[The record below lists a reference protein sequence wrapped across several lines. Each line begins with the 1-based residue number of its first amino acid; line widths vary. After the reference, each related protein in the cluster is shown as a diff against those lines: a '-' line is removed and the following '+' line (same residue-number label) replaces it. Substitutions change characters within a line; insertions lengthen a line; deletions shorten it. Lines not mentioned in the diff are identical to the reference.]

1 MKSKVFEIWFRF
13 ISSLWFIPAI
23 MVISAIILWY
33 VMSLVDATLDE
44 WNISLWWVY
53 SGGLEGARSIFS
65 TIASSIITV
74 AGVVFSITIVVLSQS
89 AGQYGPQLVRSFMQD
104 RSTQIAL
111 GTFVATFIY
120 SLLTLGTLRGISGDS
135 PPQAGTTL
143 ALLLALA
150 SIGVLIQFIHN
161 MARSIQ
167 SNRIIARVAK
177 EMNGSINRVFP
188 AGSEHNTAD
197 QLKNNETPIPDT
209 FDATARPIFSSQSG
223 FIQAIDLDKL
233 MRVAEKKD
241 LIFKIQFNPG
251 QFVPWKG
258 RLVSAWPAEHVGE
271 KLAES
276 IQKAFTI
283 GDERTTEQDVEF
295 SIERLAMIAVR
306 ALSPGINDPY
316 TAIICIKWL
325 GVMLSQLAEH
335 SSLPS
340 YHYDKNAK
348 LRIVTNPV
356 LFSAFADAAFN
367 EIRYSASSPVI
378 FIQLLDVIDLVSNII
393 KTPQGHDIL
402 SKHARDI
409 DYESR
414 QKLT

>member
-1 MKSKVFEIWFRF
+1 MKSKVFDIWFRF

-188 AGSEHNTAD
+188 AGSGHNTAD

-233 MRVAEKKD
+233 MRVAEKMD
-241 LIFKIQFNPG
+241 LIFKIQLNPG

-258 RLVSAWPAEHVGE
+258 RLGSA
-271 KLAES
+271 
-276 IQKAFTI
+276 
-283 GDERTTEQDVEF
+283 
-295 SIERLAMIAVR
+295 
-306 ALSPGINDPY
+306 
-316 TAIICIKWL
+316 
-325 GVMLSQLAEH
+325 
-335 SSLPS
+335 
-340 YHYDKNAK
+340 
-348 LRIVTNPV
+348 
-356 LFSAFADAAFN
+356 
-367 EIRYSASSPVI
+367 
-378 FIQLLDVIDLVSNII
+378 
-393 KTPQGHDIL
+393 
-402 SKHARDI
+402 
-409 DYESR
+409 
-414 QKLT
+414 